1 MDKSDSKTLYFIRPY
16 HLIALF
22 VLAVLAV
29 VIFHLSGNEGFPFY
43 IKMPVLK
50 GLLLIV
56 GAGFLIS
63 FVLWQQWRMFNKQRL
78 EARAAEIELEK
89 SNSLLKAT
97 LDSTADGLL
106 VVNLNGKVVLYNNNF
121 AKMWKVPEEELSKGD
136 DTALLGYVKNQLTNP
151 EAFVKI
157 VEDYYRETGGITFDI
172 LNFADGRCFE
182 RYSRPQIINGL
193 NVGRVWSFRD
203 ITEKS
208 IAEKELISA
217 KEKAE
222 EGNRLKTSFLHNVS
236 HEIRTP
242 MNAIMGFSTLLN
254 EKNITEQERQQYA
267 SIISQSSTQLL
278 SIINDIVD
286 IANIESGQAKPHPEP
301 VNVNQLLRML
311 VEQFGYSNNNIKILI
326 HAPLK
331 DDQAVLQTDPVKF
344 NQVIT
349 NLLSNAIKFTK
360 EGEIDIGYEPGEGI
374 FEFFVRDTGIG
385 IPAEHIGKIF
395 ERFYQ
400 VDASGARKYG
410 GTGLGLSI
418 CHAYVN
424 LLGGRIWVES
434 TAGKG
439 SVFRF
444 TLPS

>member
-1 MDKSDSKTLYFIRPY
+1 MRPY
-16 HLIALF
+16 YLIVVF
-22 VLAVLAV
+22 VMAVFAV
-29 VIFHLSGNEGFPFY
+29 VLLFLSGNEEFTNQ
-43 IKMPVLK
+43 IKLPVIE

-56 GAGFLIS
+56 GSGFLIS
-63 FVLWQQWRMFNKQRL
+63 FVLWQQWRMFNRQRL

-89 SNSLLKAT
+89 TNSLLRAT

-106 VVNLNGKVVLYNNNF
+106 AVNLKGKVVLYNNNF
-121 AKMWKVPEEELSKGD
+121 AKMWKIPEEELIKGD
-136 DTALLGYVKNQLTNP
+136 DSVLLEYVKNQLVNP
-151 EAFVKI
+151 QAFLKN
-157 VEDYYRETGGITFDI
+157 VEEYYKETGEITFDV

-203 ITEKS
+203 ITRKS
-208 IAEKELISA
+208 IAEKELIAA

-222 EGNRLKTSFLHNVS
+222 EGDRLKTSFLHNVS

-267 SIISQSSTQLL
+267 SVISQSSTQLL

-286 IANIESGQAKPHPEP
+286 IANIESGQAKPHLEQI
-301 VNVNQLLRML
+301 NINQLLRML
-311 VEQFGYSNNNIKILI
+311 VEQFGYRNNNIKILI

-331 DDQAVLQTDPVKF
+331 DTEAIIQTDSIKL
-344 NQVIT
+344 NQVIS
-349 NLLSNAIKFTK
+349 NLLSNAIKFTR
-360 EGEIDIGYEPGEGI
+360 EGVINIGYEPRNNM

-385 IPAEHIGKIF
+385 IPEEHLGKIF

-400 VDASGARKYG
+400 VDASGARQYG

-418 CHAYVN
+418 CQAYVN

-434 TAGKG
+434 ETGKG

-444 TLPS
+444 TIPC

>member
-1 MDKSDSKTLYFIRPY
+1 MRPY
-16 HLIALF
+16 YLIVVF
-22 VLAVLAV
+22 VMAVFAV
-29 VIFHLSGNEGFPFY
+29 VLLFLSRNEEFTNQ
-43 IKMPVLK
+43 IKLPVIE

-56 GAGFLIS
+56 GSGFLIS
-63 FVLWQQWRMFNKQRL
+63 FVLWQQWRMFNRQRL

-89 SNSLLKAT
+89 TNSLLRAT

-106 VVNLNGKVVLYNNNF
+106 AVNLKGKVVLYNNNF
-121 AKMWKVPEEELSKGD
+121 AKMWKIPEEELIKGD
-136 DTALLGYVKNQLTNP
+136 DSVLLEYVKNQLVNP
-151 EAFVKI
+151 QAFLKN
-157 VEDYYRETGGITFDI
+157 VEEYYKETGEITFDV

-203 ITEKS
+203 ITRKS
-208 IAEKELISA
+208 IAEKELIAA

-222 EGNRLKTSFLHNVS
+222 EGDRLKTSFLHNVS

-267 SIISQSSTQLL
+267 SVISQSSTQLL

-286 IANIESGQAKPHPEP
+286 IANIESGQAKPHLEQI
-301 VNVNQLLRML
+301 NINQLLRML
-311 VEQFGYSNNNIKILI
+311 VEQFGYRNNNIKILI

-331 DDQAVLQTDPVKF
+331 DTEAIIQTDSIKL
-344 NQVIT
+344 NQVIS
-349 NLLSNAIKFTK
+349 NLLSNAIKFTR
-360 EGEIDIGYEPGEGI
+360 EGVINIGYEPRNNM

-385 IPAEHIGKIF
+385 IPEEHLGKIF

-400 VDASGARKYG
+400 VDASGARQYG

-418 CHAYVN
+418 CQAYVN

-434 TAGKG
+434 ETGKG

-444 TLPS
+444 TIPC